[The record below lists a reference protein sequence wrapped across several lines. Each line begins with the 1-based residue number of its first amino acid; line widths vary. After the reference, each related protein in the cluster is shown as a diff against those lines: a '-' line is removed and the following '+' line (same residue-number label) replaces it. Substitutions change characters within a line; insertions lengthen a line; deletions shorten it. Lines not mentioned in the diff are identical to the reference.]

1 MKEIIYNYDDVSDNE
16 VNRIVRRAK
25 ALIVND
31 KEEIMFAIMN
41 NNYFLIGGH
50 VDSDESDYDCLK
62 REIKEEIGLDVEI
75 EPIKPF
81 LRIKYLNKDYPSD
94 GINTMSVANYY
105 VLRKNLVPDNSNV
118 TLTSDEVKGKFHTV
132 NISVIDAINTL
143 VNSMDSCS
151 KTSPVLDT
159 IEAVKEYINISN

>member
-16 VNRIVRRAK
+16 VNRIVRRSK

-31 KEEIMFAIMN
+31 KEEIMFAVMN

-62 REIKEEIGLDVEI
+62 REIKEEIGLDIDI
-75 EPIKPF
+75 EPVKPF
-81 LRIKYLNKDYPSD
+81 LRIKYLNKNYPSE
-94 GINTMSVANYY
+94 GVNTMSVANYY
-105 VLRKNLVPDNSNV
+105 VIRKNLTPDMSKVN
-118 TLTSDEVKGKFHTV
+118 LTNDEIKGNFHTV
-132 NISVIDAINTL
+132 NVNVLDAINTL
-143 VNSMDSCS
+143 VSSIDACS
-151 KTSPVLDT
+151 KACPVLDT